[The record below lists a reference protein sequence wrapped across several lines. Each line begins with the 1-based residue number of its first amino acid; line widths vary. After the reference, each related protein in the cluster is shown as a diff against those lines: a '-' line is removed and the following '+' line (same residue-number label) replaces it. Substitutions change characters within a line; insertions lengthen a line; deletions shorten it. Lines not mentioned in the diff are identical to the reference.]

1 MVILRAPDDDHVGC
15 CRTQPSR
22 LIHQAQFAG
31 VVGAEH
37 LRERAGGLRAEEVYE
52 GRAEFET
59 GESDSAILQ
68 R

>member
-1 MVILRAPDDDHVGC
+1 MILRAPDDDRVGC
-15 CRTQPSR
+15 RRTQPSQ
-22 LIHQAQFAG
+22 LVNQAQYAK
-31 VVGAEH
+31 VVGEQNICENVLEA
-37 LRERAGGLRAEEVYE
+37 LRAEEVYE